1 MPPWSKSADKLEVR
15 SQKLE
20 VTGRPRT
27 GPEMGVMRL
36 GDRVA
41 LIASGATKC
50 ERPLQLHAMLTEKRS
65 AGLQRLLR
73 TRKEFVDVTNR
84 HSGEGDVVELPIH
97 CTNCG
102 GALEAQCAH
111 WRSVAPLTAQSFA
124 CPYCQKRND
133 LEMPARLIW
142 VTRRATI
149 SQSPTTH

>member
-1 MPPWSKSADKLEVR
+1 
-15 SQKLE
+15 
-20 VTGRPRT
+20 
-27 GPEMGVMRL
+27 MRL

-41 LIASGATKC
+41 LIPLGATKC
-50 ERPLQLHAMLTEKRS
+50 EGRLQLQVTLAEKMG
-65 AGLQRLLR
+65 AGSQRLLG
-73 TRKEFVDVTNR
+73 TRKEFVEATNR
-84 HSGEGDVVELPIH
+84 RSGEGDVVELPIH

-142 VTRRATI
+142 VTRRAAN